1 MPLKVV
7 ATPRPSCVGVIPIRT
22 ELRLVLMIELLVV
35 DRPEIPNTIEPVA
48 LVIDNCP

>member
-35 DRPEIPNTIEPVA
+35 DRPEIPKTIVPDG
-48 LVIDNCP
+48 LLIDNCP